1 MMLITG
7 RIGRTAAV
15 VAATL
20 GLTLSAVAPAS
31 FAASALCGS
40 TCVDFPGH
48 SPGSGGGLQLTGSAY
63 SDSLLTHLVGGHL
76 ARA

>member
-1 MMLITG
+1 MLITG
-7 RIGRTAAV
+7 RIGQTAAV

-31 FAASALCGS
+31 FASSALCGS
-40 TCVDFPGH
+40 TCVDSADHG
-48 SPGSGGGLQLTGSAY
+48 PGSSGGFQLTGSAY
-63 SDSLLTHLVGGHL
+63 SGNLLTHFVGGHL